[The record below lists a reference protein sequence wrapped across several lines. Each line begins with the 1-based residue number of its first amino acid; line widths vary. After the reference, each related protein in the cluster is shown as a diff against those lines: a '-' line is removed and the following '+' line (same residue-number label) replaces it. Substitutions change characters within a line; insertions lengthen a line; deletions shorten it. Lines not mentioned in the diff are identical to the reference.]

1 MALRHISP
9 RVIVLVIALLLN
21 ASPTGAANLGA
32 ILVDAPKA
40 TWVAE
45 GQGRR
50 IVYVF
55 FDPNCPACRVLYKNL
70 RTFIASHDLQLRWI
84 PVAVVDVTSAGRVAA
99 ILQAPDPQTALRH
112 NEERYH
118 GESYSGGISEDIP
131 TAETEQRLSIN
142 ERLLNR
148 LDIPVVP
155 SMLFMDVNGN
165 TVLIQ
170 GALSP
175 VALRKV
181 FARLP

>member
-1 MALRHISP
+1 MHARL
-9 RVIVLVIALLLN
+9 RVIIFVFAFLLN
-21 ASPTGAANLGA
+21 AAPVNAANLDA
-32 ILVDAPKA
+32 ILADAPKA

-55 FDPNCPACRVLYKNL
+55 FDPNCPACQVLYKNL
-70 RTFIASHDLQLRWI
+70 RSFIASQDLQPRWI
-84 PVAVVDVTSAGRVAA
+84 PVAVVDVTSAGRAAA

-131 TAETEQRLSIN
+131 TAETERQLESN

-155 SMLFMDVNGN
+155 SMVFMDINGN
-165 TVLIQ
+165 PVLIQ

-175 VALRKV
+175 LALRKV